1 MQLARYKILFPDTK
15 ILARV
20 DFDLDTGGYCHYI
33 RIGVSRIGFV
43 SKNSLARRKGIPLS
57 LSGVISSTSS
67 TSNATSYIAE
77 GTLV

>member
-1 MQLARYKILFPDTK
+1 MQLAKYKILFPDTK

-20 DFDLDTGGYCHYI
+20 DFDLDTGGYCYI
-33 RIGVSRIGFV
+33 RIGVSRTGFV
-43 SKNSLARRKGIPLS
+43 SKKGLARRKGIPLS

-67 TSNATSYIAE
+67 GSHATSYIAE